1 MTSESGELKFK
12 SIKLTLFDGIRSNFV
27 RLPSSIVQV
36 LENSPIPVHEYG
48 IEINGEKY
56 NFSVGWDGFE
66 SSHGLNGQ
74 AAVQINPVLAATCG
88 VRDGDVVDLT
98 IRHFSDSLVAREVY
112 IEPQTSDDWEIIE
125 RNARF
130 LQDDILHQTRIV
142 AKNSILICYVERTI
156 AKFKIQRLVPET
168 LDIARLGMDTLVV
181 ISPMLNKSRISNGKP
196 KSQLETFVTHSPRLL
211 RSICWNENLSGYS
224 VGVSPG
230 DVRSPLAFISIV
242 RNPLEGKVQDDGAA
256 DDTAIE
262 CAQRIAVKVFTI
274 KHLESSQIVLSD
286 LACESLGILKKN
298 GEKVKIEHISD
309 HIAAATPTVFIHHV
323 DQSQGSSAVTLNGEN
338 PTFEESFTEEIKT
351 IFSGCVLTDKL
362 YLPSKLAFI
371 ELVSEHGKH
380 VQFCEWDEK
389 KMGIK
394 ILDSAVKISRREPEQ
409 EAHKKHS
416 KPLGFEELIEDMT
429 EYLTLPFVP
438 SGTALV
444 TGGAGAGKTLLVK
457 ELKNSLSN
465 TTSLHVNY
473 LDCES
478 LIESSNFAKMKQ
490 LLHKLISCCYWYG
503 PSLLILDNAELL
515 FPGIKSEEEQPTRN
529 ASSDASSKLSQIF
542 AAEIERVA
550 AKDSRLVRVLLT
562 AKNRE
567 QLNQLLFS
575 RHTISKTWPLS
586 PPNKDQRRVFF
597 EKFVAERSL
606 QLSDDLDESMMAI
619 ETEGYSPQD
628 ILLFCDKL
636 LFEHMCDQ
644 GDAGTELTQKTFE
657 HCIAT
662 FTPSSHRGIKLQK
675 KTGVKWTSV
684 GAMHNAKNMLLE
696 TLEWP
701 TKYAPIFSECPLR
714 LRSGI
719 LLYGY
724 PGCGK
729 TMLASAVAQQCG
741 LNFISI
747 KGPEILNKYIGASE
761 QNIRELF
768 ERAQAAKPCI
778 LFFDEFDSIAPKR
791 GHDSI
796 GVTDRVVNQM
806 LTQMDGAEGL
816 EGVYVLAATS
826 RPDLIDSALL
836 RPGRLDK
843 SILCGLPDEHE
854 RLDILEAVVTGGNM
868 DLEPDCRLSSV
879 AGATEG
885 MSGADLQGLCYNAYL
900 KAVHRN
906 MASTPLKEKEQTVTV
921 PSFEYF
927 TLDATRGPPAEFLD
941 RLQHK
946 YTPSGEL
953 KDEPATFDVPKISTQ
968 DLLEAC
974 SETKPSISSSELQ
987 KLTAIYN
994 IFSQGRDANMPAG
1007 EASNEIGGR
1016 LTLM

>member
-1 MTSESGELKFK
+1 MTSDSGELTFQ
-12 SIKLTLFDGIRSNFV
+12 SIKLALYDGIRSNFV

-48 IEINGEKY
+48 IEISGEKY
-56 NFSVGWDGFE
+56 KFSVGWDGFE
-66 SSHGLNGQ
+66 SSQGLNGQ
-74 AAVQINPVLAATCG
+74 AAIQINPVLAATYG
-88 VRDGDVVDLT
+88 VRDGNVVDLT
-98 IRHFSDSLVAREVY
+98 IKHFGENLVAKEVY
-112 IEPQTSDDWEIIE
+112 IEPQTSDDWEIVE

-156 AKFKIQRLVPET
+156 AKFKIQRLVPEI
-168 LDIARLGMDTLVV
+168 LDIARLGTDTLVV
-181 ISPMLNKSRISNGKP
+181 ISPMLNKSRIPNGKP
-196 KSQLETFVTHSPRLL
+196 KNHLEAFVTHSPHIL
-211 RSICWNENLSGYS
+211 RSICWDEDLKGYS

-230 DVRSPLAFISIV
+230 DIKSPLAFVSIV
-242 RNPLEGKVQDDGAA
+242 RNPLEGKVQEDRPS

-262 CAQRIAVKVFTI
+262 CAQRIAVKVVAI
-274 KHLESSQIVLSD
+274 EHLESSQAVVSD
-286 LACESLGILKKN
+286 LAWESLGVRKKN
-298 GEKVKIEHISD
+298 GEKVKIEYISN
-309 HIAAATPTVFIHHV
+309 HVAAATPTVFIHPV
-323 DQSQGSSAVTLNGEN
+323 DRSQDASDVVLNGEN
-338 PTFEESFTEEIKT
+338 SYFDESFSEQIKT
-351 IFSGCVLTDKL
+351 MFSGCVLTDKA
-362 YLPSKLAFI
+362 YLPSKLAYF

-380 VQFCEWDEK
+380 IQFCEWNEN

-394 ILDSAVKISRREPEQ
+394 ILDSAVRISRREPEQ
-409 EAHKKHS
+409 EAPKIHKE
-416 KPLGFEELIEDMT
+416 PLGFEKLIEDMA

-438 SGTALV
+438 SGTTLV
-444 TGGAGAGKTLLVK
+444 TGSSGVGKTLLVK
-457 ELKNSLSN
+457 ELENHLKNS
-465 TTSLHVNY
+465 TSLHVSY
-473 LDCES
+473 VDCES
-478 LIESSNFAKMKQ
+478 LIESTNFAKMKQ
-490 LLHKLISCCYWYG
+490 LLHKLISCCYWHG
-503 PSLLILDNAELL
+503 PSLLILDNSELL
-515 FPGIKSEEEQPTRN
+515 FPSTKSEEEQPTRN
-529 ASSDASSKLSQIF
+529 ASSDASSKLSQLF

-550 AKDSRLVRVLLT
+550 SKDSRMVRVLLT
-562 AKNRE
+562 AKNRD

-575 RHTISKTWPLS
+575 RHTISKTWSLT
-586 PPNKDQRRVFF
+586 PPNKDQRRIFF
-597 EKFVAERSL
+597 ENFVAEKSL

-636 LFEHMCDQ
+636 LFEHLCDQ
-644 GDAGTELTQKTFE
+644 DDIGAGLTRKTFE
-657 HCIAT
+657 RSIAT

-675 KTGVKWTSV
+675 NTGVKWTSV
-684 GAMHNAKNMLLE
+684 GAMHKAKNMLLE

-761 QNIRELF
+761 QNIREIF

-843 SILCGLPDEHE
+843 SILCGLPDERE
-854 RLDILEAVVTGGNM
+854 RLEILEAVVSSGNM
-868 DLEPDCRLSSV
+868 ELEPDCHLSS
-879 AGATEG
+879 AAAATDG

-900 KAVHRN
+900 KAVHRS
-906 MASTPLKEKEQTVTV
+906 MASAPLKEEKQTATR

-927 TLDATRGPPAEFLD
+927 TLDETKGLPVEFLD
-941 RLQHK
+941 RLQQK
-946 YTPSGEL
+946 SANSDKLEDERAASG
-953 KDEPATFDVPKISTQ
+953 APKISIQ
-968 DLLEAC
+968 DLLEAS
-974 SETKPSISSSELQ
+974 SETKPSVSSSELQ
-987 KLTAIYN
+987 KLSAIYN
-994 IFSQGRDANMPAG
+994 TFSQDRDANMPAG